1 MNLNEFSTKAIS
13 ETVPELP
20 SICLT
25 GDAFIFFTVK
35 LFEFRTKGDFES

>member
-13 ETVPELP
+13 ETAPELP

-25 GDAFIFFTVK
+25 GDAFIFLYSKTI
-35 LFEFRTKGDFES
+35 RIQNKG